1 MESLAIKKMQKNHE
15 KVSFVE
21 SNFAVNLMYV
31 PALLMFAIFVVYP
44 FLSGI
49 RISFTNW
56 NGFSQ
61 AYSYI
66 GLKNYVALLE
76 DKNFWTAMVNTII
89 YGVGSTFFQQILGLG
104 YAILLNKKFRGRT
117 ASRTFIYMPVLIAAI
132 IMGYMWYF
140 LLQYDGGALNDILIL
155 FGKETIDW
163 LANGKL
169 VVWLMVG
176 VNVMQFV
183 GVSMVIYLAGLQ
195 GIPNMYYEAAE
206 IDGTTE
212 WQKFRHITLPL
223 LMPAITTSVTINLIG
238 GLKLFDIIK
247 ALTNGGPGYSS
258 HSLSTL
264 INYTYFRV
272 QSAGYAAGTGL
283 ILFLFIMVV
292 SLSMQKYFRRK
303 EVDYKS

>member
-1 MESLAIKKMQKNHE
+1 MESVAAKKIQKNHG

-21 SNFAVNLMYV
+21 SDFAVNLMYV

-66 GLKNYVALLE
+66 GLKNYVALLK
-76 DKNFWTAMVNTII
+76 DKNFWTAMVNTIV

-140 LLQYDGGALNDILIL
+140 LLQYDGGALNDIIIL
-155 FGKETIDW
+155 FGKEPIDW

-169 VVWLMVG
+169 TVWLMVG

-292 SLSMQKYFRRK
+292 SLSMQQYFRRK